1 MLEYTPQS
9 LKVEKPWGE
18 FEQFTHNQQSTV
30 KILTVQPGG
39 ILSSQYHFKR
49 DELWLVL
56 DDGAKVE
63 LGDRALFPQ
72 QGEKIFIS
80 KHTPHR
86 LSAIGDEPVRV
97 MEISFGKFDEED
109 IVRLDDVYGR
119 AE

>member
-1 MLEYTPQS
+1 MLEYTPQP
-9 LKVEKPWGE
+9 LRVEKPWGE
-18 FEQFTHNQQSTV
+18 FEQFTHNEESTV

-63 LGDRALFPQ
+63 LDDRELFPRR
-72 QGEKIFIS
+72 GEKIFIPN
-80 KHTPHR
+80 HTAHR
-86 LSAIGDEPVRV
+86 LSAVGDEPVRIL
-97 MEISFGKFDEED
+97 EISFGNFDEED

-119 AE
+119 VD